1 VALNGESHLWL
12 QKHPFAG
19 NVREL
24 ENLLHRALALCNG
37 PEIVLGDLTG
47 GSFAGPPDVAPHGA
61 PSDTPITTTDATP
74 HDGLPSDLQRHLDD
88 QERDILVRAL
98 QETRGNRT
106 AAAARLGLNLRQMR
120 YRIARLGISVGG
132 SVEPSDN
139 EDPLSDAPRA

>member
-1 VALNGESHLWL
+1 L
-12 QKHPFAG
+12 P
-19 NVREL
+19 
-24 ENLLHRALALCNG
+24 
-37 PEIVLGDLTG
+37 DLTG
-47 GSFAGPPDVAPHGA
+47 GSFAGAPGAAPSGPQPDAPTGA
-61 PSDTPITTTDATP
+61 PEPP
-74 HDGLPSDLQRHLDD
+74 PPEGLPTDLQRHLDD

-139 EDPLSDAPRA
+139 EDPLTDAPRA